1 MDDKEPNNIR
11 VQCLYR
17 SKADY
22 IHYCISLI
30 QAYDESISCHE
41 VFIINLANKF
51 AHLLN
56 EINAQILVSVID
68 EFQKRNI
75 HDGNVMILVYLD
87 VVYGEK
93 IDFIYLLERIE
104 KLIGDDTSSIE
115 LFKRTVLESNDN
127 HRPILG
133 EHQTDDSG
141 STPVHRRIIL
151 DEDLLPYSNLL
162 FLD

>member
-1 MDDKEPNNIR
+1 MDDKEPNTIR
-11 VQCLYR
+11 VQCLYH

-22 IHYCISLI
+22 INYCTGLI
-30 QAYDESISCHE
+30 QAYDKSISCHE
-41 VFIINLANKF
+41 LFILDLATKF

-75 HDGNVMILVYLD
+75 HDGNLVILVYLD

-93 IDFIYLLERIE
+93 IDFINLLERIE

-133 EHQTDDSG
+133 EHQMDDSG